1 MSARKTQFLLVAG
14 ALVLSVL
21 LFMAPRIVPPS
32 PESTSA
38 GNDAQPS
45 ATIEV
50 YAQMALKNA
59 EPSQKRVLDEM
70 LRAKQFDSIAMFWDR
85 TRRPDLAA
93 YFTEEK
99 AELNGT
105 AAHWF
110 DAGKRYYY
118 AVQFCQDKTEIPA
131 LYQCAMRCL
140 DKSLEKDP
148 ANTEAKIL
156 LASCYVEGTAEPMK
170 GITRL
175 KEIEKTDSNNVQ
187 LQLSFAFFSLK
198 SGQTDKAIQRFRKVL
213 AIDSNYIA
221 AYLHLA
227 DAYEQQGNT
236 AETISMLEKYASR
249 TNDITAKIEIGKY
262 IDQLK
267 TKQL

>member
-1 MSARKTQFLLVAG
+1 MSAKKTQFLLIAG

-32 PESTSA
+32 PESSNA

-45 ATIEV
+45 ATIDV

-59 EPSQKRVLDEM
+59 DPSQKRILDEM
-70 LRAKQFDSIAMFWDR
+70 MRVKQFDSISMFWDR
-85 TRRPDLAA
+85 VRRPDLAA
-93 YFTEEK
+93 YFMEEK
-99 AELNGT
+99 AELTGT
-105 AAHWF
+105 PSAWF

-118 AVQFCQDKTEIPA
+118 SVQFCQDKTEIPA

-140 DKSLEKDP
+140 AKSLEKEP

-198 SGQTDKAIQRFRKVL
+198 SGQTDKAVQRFKKVL

-249 TNDITAKIEIGKY
+249 TSDVTAKIEIGKY

-267 TKQL
+267 VKTQ